1 MARPLSEQLRTTG
14 TSEVAETKNTVIL
27 GPDAGITTVIRDQVS
42 SDQKEADIVSY
53 LIQERDDTESVERRT
68 QIDEVLR
75 HLELY
80 TQSAYLFS
88 GDPYIRTVCG
98 IFDMVISEDMNP
110 EAIDFAR
117 FHHLFLERCVR
128 DDAVDLSAISKLILL
143 AFKALNIK
151 IYRKLLSLEALE
163 QEEDEFD
170 DFGSFD
176 FLDMEL
182 FDDEEG
188 FEYTQHVIST
198 RRPPI
203 QECVRRGGKNIRKA
217 TLLELLQAV
226 KSAEKERREHERR
239 YKKMLEK
246 RKALKLLRKQKRA
259 EVSEAPVKDNI
270 YADIK
275 MLWERILG
283 IEKDELYFTELL
295 DDDADELATV
305 RSLFSVLF
313 INQEGFAKLTQEQH
327 FGDIRLSQIQR
338 DQRTIIIT
346 ENENGGSAT
355 HVPMNENIPAQV
367 G

>member
-1 MARPLSEQLRTTG
+1 
-14 TSEVAETKNTVIL
+14 
-27 GPDAGITTVIRDQVS
+27 
-42 SDQKEADIVSY
+42 
-53 LIQERDDTESVERRT
+53 
-68 QIDEVLR
+68 
-75 HLELY
+75 
-80 TQSAYLFS
+80 
-88 GDPYIRTVCG
+88 
-98 IFDMVISEDMNP
+98 
-110 EAIDFAR
+110 
-117 FHHLFLERCVR
+117 
-128 DDAVDLSAISKLILL
+128 
-143 AFKALNIK
+143 
-151 IYRKLLSLEALE
+151 
-163 QEEDEFD
+163 
-170 DFGSFD
+170 
-176 FLDMEL
+176 MEL